1 MLFLG
6 VVMRRGIVFL
16 FFFFFLLPFESIL
29 DRWNCVWNVYLWG
42 LFCPIEGIRECVW
55 WYRWSF
61 FVPFFIEPNT
71 TCCPLTGTRRRIS
84 ESGESRRD
92 ERCIFFSPP
101 SPPSSLS
108 LHGPFVLNDVL
119 MNYSL
124 ALPWLLTFD
133 QKRLNVNTFIEP
145 GYIKSLNQIKIAAW

>member
-1 MLFLG
+1 
-6 VVMRRGIVFL
+6 MRRGIVFL
-16 FFFFFLLPFESIL
+16 FFLLFFSSFWIDFGSLKLCLECLSLRIILSYRRNSGVCLMVSLVIFRSFFHRAKYYVLSIDWNTSSYQRKRRKQKRRTLYFFL
-29 DRWNCVWNVYLWG
+29 
-42 LFCPIEGIRECVW
+42 
-55 WYRWSF
+55 
-61 FVPFFIEPNT
+61 
-71 TCCPLTGTRRRIS
+71 
-84 ESGESRRD
+84 
-92 ERCIFFSPP
+92 PP